1 MKIKEKLAVMRFFL
15 KENTKGGVT
24 VFICL
29 ILIPV
34 LMFSGLMIDFA
45 RIKLYH
51 AEAASVSASYADAVL
66 SQYDEMLYNVYGL
79 LAVTQEEEAI
89 KALDVIREYMASAY
103 DPSSTGKGTNASKSD
118 LKHLPNNV
126 MFIGMNN
133 AALDSLWSPYG
144 NTKMVLSS
152 VADKKSGRDNSLA
165 NKYVFADQVCDYMKI
180 IGPVDLAWNGI
191 LEATESGK
199 KAKENAEIM
208 QERRDVDTKY
218 DQLDGKLKELYSA
231 LLQLNECNIWQIPNE
246 INSYITADNNVID
259 RYDFMYNNYIALAG
273 GKYFHS
279 LSGYSKSDKDCSL
292 GVIFNNAL
300 NELKKDSGLYTQ
312 WVGEIIAGTASD
324 NSQNYLYQLYC
335 YRAAMNADSEDE
347 LKNVSYKDPETG
359 LSCKLGKNA
368 SGDIRWD
375 YSGPDISFK
384 IYINKYKAEVNQKY
398 NEWHSQ
404 LVETSRDRSL
414 AVSLKNVIDLLGGG
428 TNLLGES
435 YEGINTIAGSAD
447 KMRSDFVENCK
458 SKPDNEMAA
467 GLAEEYS
474 FSKEDSDDIKFVGD
488 FDYNWLKEK
497 YTNNWKF
504 LKKLDEYV
512 TAERDYIVGR
522 MDQLYRDI
530 YGSDDNLSKYLDER
544 IKALEDYGRGLSDN
558 TENVKWK
565 FSLNKSNEHYL
576 LFEIEKDKLYF
587 KDLDKLQKKLKNENA
602 EWFDIV
608 NTTPSA
614 GDPDYPELVKIL
626 EKWYGANGSSSK
638 KDAKTTVYK
647 NLLKNLKA
655 ALTENGDAGKAL
667 IESFKDIS
675 IPECFN
681 AHDSDENDNVKDQ
694 NAETLFGDEGDFN
707 TSVTVDGTKRNTDYY
722 ITKLLMMD
730 YDWNFF
736 AGATFGKNTS
746 DTDNKLKGMTLKGE
760 KITDKTNYLVNEIKA
775 DNETTFFGGAELEYI
790 YWGDRSAKNNLT
802 AVKNQITIIRAIENF
817 ASTYSISEINQAIGM
832 IRNALAG
839 IPIAALI
846 VPPLIRAAIAMAET
860 YMDLQALYEGK
871 SIALYKTKISHLTLM
886 NNDKLKGII
895 DEMFTSEG
903 NSSPLSQKSSSS
915 DDDETIMFNYSQ
927 FVILCTMLFCDTDTI
942 VERTQTLVELNM
954 NLRLS
959 NKDTVKNAKT
969 ADDLKFRLSDAKV
982 TVTSVCTI
990 DKMNLL
996 VLGGIFKDETVE
1008 DYLSGDKTEI
1018 LKNGFSYT
1026 VSRSY

>member
-1 MKIKEKLAVMRFFL
+1 
-15 KENTKGGVT
+15 
-24 VFICL
+24 
-29 ILIPV
+29 
-34 LMFSGLMIDFA
+34 
-45 RIKLYH
+45 
-51 AEAASVSASYADAVL
+51 
-66 SQYDEMLYNVYGL
+66 
-79 LAVTQEEEAI
+79 
-89 KALDVIREYMASAY
+89 
-103 DPSSTGKGTNASKSD
+103 
-118 LKHLPNNV
+118 
-126 MFIGMNN
+126 
-133 AALDSLWSPYG
+133 
-144 NTKMVLSS
+144 
-152 VADKKSGRDNSLA
+152 
-165 NKYVFADQVCDYMKI
+165 
-180 IGPVDLAWNGI
+180 
-191 LEATESGK
+191 
-199 KAKENAEIM
+199 
-208 QERRDVDTKY
+208 
-218 DQLDGKLKELYSA
+218 
-231 LLQLNECNIWQIPNE
+231 
-246 INSYITADNNVID
+246 
-259 RYDFMYNNYIALAG
+259 
-273 GKYFHS
+273 
-279 LSGYSKSDKDCSL
+279 
-292 GVIFNNAL
+292 
-300 NELKKDSGLYTQ
+300 
-312 WVGEIIAGTASD
+312 
-324 NSQNYLYQLYC
+324 
-335 YRAAMNADSEDE
+335 
-347 LKNVSYKDPETG
+347 
-359 LSCKLGKNA
+359 
-368 SGDIRWD
+368 
-375 YSGPDISFK
+375 
-384 IYINKYKAEVNQKY
+384 
-398 NEWHSQ
+398 
-404 LVETSRDRSL
+404 
-414 AVSLKNVIDLLGGG
+414 
-428 TNLLGES
+428 
-435 YEGINTIAGSAD
+435 
-447 KMRSDFVENCK
+447 
-458 SKPDNEMAA
+458 
-467 GLAEEYS
+467 
-474 FSKEDSDDIKFVGD
+474 
-488 FDYNWLKEK
+488 
-497 YTNNWKF
+497 
-504 LKKLDEYV
+504 
-512 TAERDYIVGR
+512 
-522 MDQLYRDI
+522 MDQLYSDI

-565 FSLNKSNEHYL
+565 FSSNKSNEHYL

-903 NSSPLSQKSSSS
+903 NSSPLSQKSSS

-969 ADDLKFRLSDAKV
+969 ADDLKFRLNDAKV